1 MERFMKRVLLI
12 FSLLFL
18 LAIAVP
24 AAAQSSLAVDV
35 LQVQLLP
42 EYDQPSM
49 LVIYTIQLS
58 IDQTLPA
65 EVSVRIP
72 ARVGDPMAVTVREA
86 DSVLRYR
93 EYTRTVEGEWSEI
106 TFLADFP
113 LIQIEYYDTALSQK
127 DQPRS
132 YDFRWL
138 SDFDINNLVV
148 SVIEPVNTTGMNILP
163 NLGNVSESVDGLT
176 IYNSN
181 LGSWSAGE
189 TFDLTLSYTKN
200 NTKLSVGGSSSS
212 FFDALPPWA
221 WALIGVGMLVLLGGG
236 VIFVRNQSDN
246 GRSTYRQKKQRKG
259 SRRTTRSASRGKS
272 KAFCHQ
278 CGSPA
283 VAGDKFCR
291 ECGSKLRL

>member
-1 MERFMKRVLLI
+1 MKRFLLVLSL
-12 FSLLFL
+12 LLFL
-18 LAIAVP
+18 GVAGN
-24 AAAQSSLAVDV
+24 AAAQSSLAVDL

-58 IDQTLPA
+58 ADQVLPA

-72 ARVGDPMAVTVREA
+72 ARVGDPMAVTVQED

-113 LIQIEYYDTALSQK
+113 VIQIEYYDTALSQN

-138 SDFDINNLVV
+138 SDFDINSLVV
-148 SVIEPVNTTGMNILP
+148 SVIEPVNATGMTILP
-163 NLGNVSESVDGLT
+163 NLGNVSESGEGLT
-176 IYNSN
+176 IYNGN

-189 TFDLTLSYTKN
+189 TFDLTLSYQKN
-200 NTKLSVGGSSSS
+200 NTKLSVGGASGS
-212 FFDALPPWA
+212 FFDALPIWA
-221 WALIGVGMLVLLGGG
+221 WALIGVGALVLVAGG
-236 VIFVRNQSDN
+236 VIFMRNKPENYQ
-246 GRSTYRQKKQRKG
+246 STYRQKKQRKG
-259 SRRTTRSASRGKS
+259 SRSTATSNIRGTS
-272 KAFCHQ
+272 KTFCHQ

-291 ECGSKLRL
+291 ECGTKLRI